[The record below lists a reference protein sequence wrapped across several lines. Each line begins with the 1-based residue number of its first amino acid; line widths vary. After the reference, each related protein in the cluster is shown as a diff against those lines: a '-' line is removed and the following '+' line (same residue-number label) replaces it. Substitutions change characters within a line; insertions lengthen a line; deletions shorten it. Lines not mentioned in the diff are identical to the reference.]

1 MILTCYLRPFYTF
14 TDRITD
20 HPGSSLRD
28 HPCYL
33 RHYRVYTGEASGV
46 ILGVPAY
53 PGKKLS
59 LLNFSSRSSRMK
71 QSVLFPVGTVYL
83 RVAAEYIRDS
93 PCRHREVRINTGF
106 IRVWNSVYQMSAY
119 KLKSTSTFRRYPN
132 RQRTPPCKDR
142 KST

>member
-1 MILTCYLRPFYTF
+1 MQSHCPLHHPSSLPTFDHVHFPWFIIRLVICRPEEKKRGENYLRPFYTF

-33 RHYRVYTGEASGV
+33 RHYRVYTGEASGE

-71 QSVLFPVGTVYL
+71 T
-83 RVAAEYIRDS
+83 IRPL
-93 PCRHREVRINTGF
+93 PCRHRV
-106 IRVWNSVYQMSAY
+106 
-119 KLKSTSTFRRYPN
+119 
-132 RQRTPPCKDR
+132 PPCSR
-142 KST
+142 RIHPGQSV

>member
-1 MILTCYLRPFYTF
+1 MVALIVKGCIALFHLMLQIRRTLEIQLIVCTAHLALISLRPFYTF

-106 IRVWNSVYQMSAY
+106 IRV
-119 KLKSTSTFRRYPN
+119 
-132 RQRTPPCKDR
+132 
-142 KST
+142 

>member
-1 MILTCYLRPFYTF
+1 MYDSDGSFLFREPLMICYKQYISRRGQGNRPFYTF

-33 RHYRVYTGEASGV
+33 RHYRVYTGETSGV

-83 RVAAEYIRDS
+83 RVAAECIRDS

-106 IRVWNSVYQMSAY
+106 IRV
-119 KLKSTSTFRRYPN
+119 
-132 RQRTPPCKDR
+132 
-142 KST
+142 